1 MSEPLRADA
10 CRGPDGQAE
19 TTRRHTHIMAVANQ
33 KGGVGKT
40 TTAINLATSLA
51 LAGQTVLLIDLDPQ
65 GNASTGMGIDRRR
78 RSRGTYALLIDRTPP
93 AELELKTAVDG
104 LFIIPAD
111 PDLAGAEVEMVGL
124 DRREYR
130 LRHALATQAM
140 VKHDYIFIDCPP
152 SLNLLTLN
160 ALVAA
165 GAVLVPLQCEFY
177 ALEGISQLVKT
188 VELVNRNLNP
198 ALQLQ
203 GIVLTMFDNATTC
216 PNLWQRMHAAFSA
229 AESMTRLFHATF
241 ASRKHR
247 AMASLS
253 TSTTQSP
260 RAPSP
265 TPALPRRCFN
275 EHGRTPQYQEPTL
288 PNPTRHSRAWA
299 TLKRTTKEGTCHEHA
314 RCRTEAGAGP
324 GRPSRRKR

>member
-1 MSEPLRADA
+1 MA
-10 CRGPDGQAE
+10 
-19 TTRRHTHIMAVANQ
+19 HIMAVANQ

-51 LAGQTVLLIDLDPQ
+51 LAGQAVLLIDLDPQ

-78 RSRGTYALLIDRTPP
+78 RSRGTYALLIDGAPP
-93 AELELKTAVDG
+93 ADLELKTAVSG

-111 PDLAGAEVEMVGL
+111 PDLAGAEVEMVSL

-130 LRHALATQAM
+130 LREALATHAM
-140 VKHDYIFIDCPP
+140 TRHDYIIIDCPP

-165 GAVLVPLQCEFY
+165 NAVLVPLQCEFY

-203 GIVLTMFDNATTC
+203 GIVLTMFDKRN
-216 PNLWQRMHAAFSA
+216 NLSELVAADARSF
-229 AESMTRLFHATF
+229 FG
-241 ASRKHR
+241 SRVYE
-247 AMASLS
+247 
-253 TSTTQSP
+253 TVIP
-260 RAPSP
+260 RNIRVSEAPSHGKP
-265 TPALPRRCFN
+265 VHLYDAKSPGALAYARLADEVLQRAQR
-275 EHGRTPQYQEPTL
+275 HARTPNAQ
-288 PNPTRHSRAWA
+288 
-299 TLKRTTKEGTCHEHA
+299 TTIAHA
-314 RCRTEAGAGP
+314 GNSQSNSKGGNA
-324 GRPSRRKR
+324 S